1 MLKLMFIT
9 NRPEIAQTAE
19 AAGVDRIFVDLE
31 FIGKESRQKG
41 MDTVKSFHTV
51 EDAAAVKRALTSA
64 ELLVRVNPIHGEFP
78 GYYSSAEEIDAVIEA
93 GADIIMLPYFK
104 TAEEVEK
111 FLALVGGRVK
121 TMLLFETPES
131 VAAAEEILELPGI
144 DEVYI
149 GLNDLSLGYGYRFMF
164 EPLANGTVERL
175 CVLFRKKGLS
185 YGFGGVASLG
195 RGTLPAQYIIKE
207 HYRIGSGCVI
217 LSRSFCDANKIGDP
231 EKVKEVL
238 TKGVSD
244 IRELEKECEAHSRF
258 FFENERELVR
268 LVNGISKGE
277 EQ

>member
-149 GLNDLSLGYGYRFMF
+149 GLNDLSIGYGYRFMF